1 MTKGVIALK
10 ETLHM
15 RQVFT
20 TLMIV
25 GALALSPAAFAAA
38 AQKSGSTAKHTA
50 STSTA
55 SHAVRGVVKSMDDS
69 SLVLTESGK
78 KPKDMTFVVN
88 GSTTKE
94 GSPAVGST
102 VSVRYKSEGGKMIAT
117 AVAVQPAATS
127 AKPKTGK

>member
-1 MTKGVIALK
+1 
-10 ETLHM
+10 M

-25 GALALSPAAFAAA
+25 GALALSSAAFAGAA
-38 AQKSGSTAKHTA
+38 GQKSTSTAKHSA
-50 STSTA
+50 SASSA

-69 SLVLTESGK
+69 SLVVTASGK
-78 KPKDMTFVVN
+78 KATDMTFVVN

-102 VSVRYKSEGGKMIAT
+102 VSVRYKTEGGKMIAT
-117 AVAVQPAATS
+117 AIAVQPAAS
-127 AKPKTGK
+127 SKSKTGK